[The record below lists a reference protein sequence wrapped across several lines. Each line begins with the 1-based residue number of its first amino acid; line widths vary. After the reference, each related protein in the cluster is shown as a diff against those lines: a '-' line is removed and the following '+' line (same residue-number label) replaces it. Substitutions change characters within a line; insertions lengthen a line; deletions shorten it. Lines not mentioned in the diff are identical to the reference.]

1 MTQPVPASMKAIE
14 ISEPGG
20 PDMLRSCERPVPEP
34 GEGEVL
40 VRIAAAGVNYP
51 DVAQRRGHYPPPP
64 GASDLPGLEL
74 AGTVVAQGPGA
85 SAPSPGDAVCALVSG
100 GGYAEYCAV
109 PAPQCLPIP
118 DGLGM
123 VEAAALP
130 ETFFTVWTNLFD
142 GGRLRAGDTVL
153 IHGGS
158 GGIGTTA
165 IQIARAFGARVLAT
179 ARTEEKCAFC
189 EALGAERAIAYEDED
204 FVAVAR
210 ELTDGRGVDLIL
222 DMVGGAYLARNIRAL
237 AVEGRLVQI
246 AVREGAEATIP
257 LGLLMVK
264 RLVLT
269 GSTLRPRTVA
279 QKGAIAEALRER
291 VWPLLAAG
299 SVRPVIHATFDL
311 DRAAE
316 AHALMESS
324 AHIGKIVLTTRTR
337 PLPGAMKESV

>member
-1 MTQPVPASMKAIE
+1 MTQSVPASMKAIE
-14 ISEPGG
+14 IVEPGG
-20 PDMLRSCERPVPEP
+20 PEMLRPCTRPVPEP

-40 VRIAAAGVNYP
+40 VKVAAAGVNFP
-51 DVAQRRGHYPPPP
+51 DVAQRRGNYPPPP

-74 AGTVVAQGPGA
+74 AGAVVAQGPGVTGPA
-85 SAPSPGDAVCALVSG
+85 PGDEVCALVSG

-109 PAPQCLPIP
+109 PVPQCLPIP
-118 DGLGM
+118 DGLDM
-123 VEAAALP
+123 VRAAALP

-142 GGRLRAGDTVL
+142 GGRMKAGETVL

-165 IQIARAFGARVLAT
+165 IQIGRTFGARVFAT
-179 ARTEEKCAFC
+179 ARTAEKCAFC
-189 EALGAERAIAYEDED
+189 EELGAERAINYAEED
-204 FVAVAR
+204 FVAVVR
-210 ELTDGRGVDLIL
+210 ELTEKRGVDLIL
-222 DMVGGAYLARNIRAL
+222 DMVGGDYLARNVRAL

-279 QKGAIAEALRER
+279 QKGAIAAALERE
-291 VWPLLAAG
+291 VWPLLAEG
-299 SVRPVIHATFDL
+299 SVRPVIHATFAFD
-311 DRAAE
+311 DAAE

-324 AHIGKIVLTTRTR
+324 AHIGKIVLT
-337 PLPGAMKESV
+337 V

>member
-1 MTQPVPASMKAIE
+1 MTQSVPASMKAIE
-14 ISEPGG
+14 IVEPGG
-20 PDMLRSCERPVPEP
+20 PEMLRPCTRPVPQP

-40 VRIAAAGVNYP
+40 VKVAAAGVNFP
-51 DVAQRRGHYPPPP
+51 DVAQRRGNYPPPP

-74 AGTVVAQGPGA
+74 AGAVVAQGPGVTGPA
-85 SAPSPGDAVCALVSG
+85 PGDEICALVSG

-109 PAPQCLPIP
+109 PVPQCLPVP
-118 DGLGM
+118 DGLDM
-123 VEAAALP
+123 VRAAALP

-142 GGRLRAGDTVL
+142 GGRMKAGETVL

-165 IQIARAFGARVLAT
+165 IQIARAFGARVFAT
-179 ARTEEKCAFC
+179 ARTAEKCAFC
-189 EALGAERAIAYEDED
+189 EELGAERAINYAEED
-204 FVAVAR
+204 FVAVVR
-210 ELTDGRGVDLIL
+210 ELTEKRGVDLIL
-222 DMVGGAYLARNIRAL
+222 DMVGGDYLARNVRAL

-246 AVREGAEATIP
+246 AVQQGAETTIP

-279 QKGAIAEALRER
+279 QKGAIADALERE
-291 VWPLLAAG
+291 VWPLLAEG
-299 SVRPVIHATFDL
+299 SVRPVIHATFAL
-311 DRAAE
+311 DDAAD

-324 AHIGKIVLTTRTR
+324 AHIGKIVLT
-337 PLPGAMKESV
+337 V

>member
-1 MTQPVPASMKAIE
+1 MTQAPPASMKAIE

-20 PDMLRSCERPVPEP
+20 PGMLRPCTRPVPQP
-34 GEGEVL
+34 KEGEVL
-40 VRIAAAGVNYP
+40 VKVAAAGVNFP
-51 DVAQRRGHYPPPP
+51 DVAQRRGNYPPPP

-74 AGTVVAQGPGA
+74 SGTVVAQGPGVT
-85 SAPSPGDAVCALVSG
+85 APAPGEAVCALVSG

-109 PAPQCLPIP
+109 PVPQCLPIP
-118 DGLGM
+118 DGLDM
-123 VEAAALP
+123 VQAAALP

-142 GGRLRAGDTVL
+142 GGRMKSGETVL

-165 IQIARAFGARVLAT
+165 IQIARAFGARVFAT
-179 ARTEEKCAFC
+179 ARTAEKCAFC
-189 EALGAERAIAYEDED
+189 EEIGAERAINYKDED
-204 FVAVAR
+204 FVAVVR
-210 ELTDGRGVDLIL
+210 ELTGKRGVELIL
-222 DMVGGAYLARNIRAL
+222 DMVGGDYLARNIRAL

-246 AVREGAEATIP
+246 AVQRGAEATIP

-264 RLVLT
+264 RLILT

-279 QKGAIAEALRER
+279 QKGAIAAALEKR

-299 SVRPVIHATFDL
+299 RVRPVIHATFGL

-324 AHIGKIVLTTRTR
+324 AHIGKIVLTN
-337 PLPGAMKESV
+337 

>member
-1 MTQPVPASMKAIE
+1 MTQSVPASMKAIE
-14 ISEPGG
+14 IVEPGG
-20 PDMLRSCERPVPEP
+20 PEMLRPCARPVPEP

-40 VRIAAAGVNYP
+40 VRVAAAGVNFP
-51 DVAQRRGHYPPPP
+51 DVAQRRGNYPPPP

-74 AGTVVAQGPGA
+74 SGEIVALGPGVA
-85 SAPSPGDAVCALVSG
+85 GPAPGESVCALVSG

-109 PAPQCLPIP
+109 PVPQCLPVP
-118 DGLGM
+118 DGLDM
-123 VEAAALP
+123 VQAAALP

-142 GGRLRAGDTVL
+142 GGRLRAGETVL

-165 IQIARAFGARVLAT
+165 IQIARAFGARVFAT
-179 ARTEEKCAFC
+179 ARTAEKCAFC
-189 EALGAERAIAYEDED
+189 EELGAERAINYSDED
-204 FVAVAR
+204 FVAVVR
-210 ELTDGRGVDLIL
+210 ELTEKRGVELIL
-222 DMVGGAYLARNIRAL
+222 DMVGGDYLARNVRAL

-279 QKGAIAEALRER
+279 QKGAIADALREK
-291 VWPLLAAG
+291 VWPLLAEG
-299 SVRPVIHATFDL
+299 SVRPVIHTTFAL
-311 DRAAE
+311 DEAAR

-324 AHIGKIVLTTRTR
+324 AHIGKIVLT
-337 PLPGAMKESV
+337 V

>member
-1 MTQPVPASMKAIE
+1 MTQSVPASMKAIE
-14 ISEPGG
+14 IVEPGG
-20 PDMLRSCERPVPEP
+20 PEMLRPCTRPVPEP

-40 VRIAAAGVNYP
+40 VRVAAAGVNFP
-51 DVAQRRGHYPPPP
+51 DVAQRRGNYPPPP

-74 AGTVVAQGPGA
+74 SGEIVALGPGV
-85 SAPSPGDAVCALVSG
+85 SGPAPGESVCALVSG
-100 GGYAEYCAV
+100 GGYAGYCAV
-109 PAPQCLPIP
+109 PVPQCLPVP
-118 DGLGM
+118 DGLDM
-123 VEAAALP
+123 VQAAALP

-142 GGRLRAGDTVL
+142 GGRLRAGETVL

-165 IQIARAFGARVLAT
+165 IQIARAFGARVFAT
-179 ARTEEKCAFC
+179 ARAAEKCAFC
-189 EALGAERAIAYEDED
+189 EELGAERAINYSDED
-204 FVAVAR
+204 FVAVVR
-210 ELTDGRGVDLIL
+210 ELTEKRGVELIL
-222 DMVGGAYLARNIRAL
+222 DMVGGDYLARNVRAL

-279 QKGAIAEALRER
+279 QKGAIADALREK
-291 VWPLLAAG
+291 VWPLLAEG
-299 SVRPVIHATFDL
+299 SVRPVIHTTFAL
-311 DRAAE
+311 DEAAR

-324 AHIGKIVLTTRTR
+324 AHIGKIVLT
-337 PLPGAMKESV
+337 V

>member
-1 MTQPVPASMKAIE
+1 MTHAAPASMKAIE

-20 PDMLRSCERPVPEP
+20 PEMLRPCARPVPVP
-34 GEGEVL
+34 REGEVL
-40 VRIAAAGVNYP
+40 VKIAAAGVNFP
-51 DVAQRRGHYPPPP
+51 DVAQRRGTYPPPP

-74 AGTVVAQGPGA
+74 SGIVVAQGPGVT
-85 SAPSPGDAVCALVSG
+85 APAPGEAVCALVSG

-109 PAPQCLPIP
+109 PVPQCLPIP
-118 DGLGM
+118 DGLDM
-123 VEAAALP
+123 VQAAALP

-142 GGRLRAGDTVL
+142 GGRMKAGETVL

-165 IQIARAFGARVLAT
+165 IQIAHAFGARVFAT
-179 ARTEEKCAFC
+179 ARTAEKCAFC
-189 EALGAERAIAYEDED
+189 EKLGAERAINYSDED
-204 FVAVAR
+204 FVAVVR
-210 ELTDGRGVDLIL
+210 ELTGKRGVELIL
-222 DMVGGAYLARNIRAL
+222 DMVGGDYLARNIRAL

-246 AVREGAEATIP
+246 AVQRGAEATIP

-264 RLVLT
+264 RLILT

-279 QKGAIAEALRER
+279 QKGAIAEALEER

-299 SVRPVIHATFDL
+299 RVRPIVHATFGL

-324 AHIGKIVLTTRTR
+324 THIGKIVLTN
-337 PLPGAMKESV
+337 

>member
-1 MTQPVPASMKAIE
+1 MTQSVPASMKAIE

-20 PDMLRSCERPVPEP
+20 PEMLRPCTRPVPQP
-34 GEGEVL
+34 GESEVL
-40 VRIAAAGVNYP
+40 VRVAAAGVNFP
-51 DVAQRRGHYPPPP
+51 DVAQRRGNYPPPP

-74 AGTVVAQGPGA
+74 AGTVVARGPGVSGPA
-85 SAPSPGDAVCALVSG
+85 PGDEVCALASG

-109 PAPQCLPIP
+109 PVPQCLPIP

-142 GGRLRAGDTVL
+142 GGRMKAGETVL

-165 IQIARAFGARVLAT
+165 IQIARAFGARVFAT
-179 ARTEEKCAFC
+179 ARTPEKCAFC
-189 EALGAERAIAYEDED
+189 ETLGAERAINYSEED
-204 FVAVAR
+204 FVAVVR
-210 ELTDGRGVDLIL
+210 ELTEKRGADLIL
-222 DMVGGAYLARNIRAL
+222 DMVGGDYLARNVRAL

-246 AVREGAEATIP
+246 AVRMGAEATIP

-279 QKGAIAEALRER
+279 QKGAIADALERE
-291 VWPLLAAG
+291 VWPLLAEG
-299 SVRPVIHATFDL
+299 SVRPVIHTTFAL
-311 DRAAE
+311 DEAAR

-324 AHIGKIVLTTRTR
+324 AHIGKIVLT
-337 PLPGAMKESV
+337 V

>member
-1 MTQPVPASMKAIE
+1 MTQSVPASMKAIE

-20 PDMLRSCERPVPEP
+20 PEMLRPCTRPVPEP
-34 GEGEVL
+34 GKGEVL
-40 VRIAAAGVNYP
+40 VRVAAAGVNFP
-51 DVAQRRGHYPPPP
+51 DVAQRRGNYPPPP

-74 AGTVVAQGPGA
+74 SGEVAALGPGVTGPA
-85 SAPSPGDAVCALVSG
+85 PGDAVCALVSG

-109 PAPQCLPIP
+109 PVPQCLPVP
-118 DGLGM
+118 DGLDM
-123 VEAAALP
+123 VQAAALP

-142 GGRLRAGDTVL
+142 GGRLRAGETVL

-165 IQIARAFGARVLAT
+165 IQIARAFGARVFAT
-179 ARTEEKCAFC
+179 ARTKEKCAFC
-189 EALGAERAIAYEDED
+189 EELGAERGIVYAEED
-204 FVAVAR
+204 FVAVVR
-210 ELTDGRGVDLIL
+210 ELTEKRGVDLIL
-222 DMVGGAYLARNIRAL
+222 DMVGGDYLARNVRAL

-279 QKGAIAEALRER
+279 QKGAIADALERE
-291 VWPLLAAG
+291 VWPLLAEG
-299 SVRPVIHATFDL
+299 SVRPVVHATFAL
-311 DRAAE
+311 DEAAR

-324 AHIGKIVLTTRTR
+324 AHIGKIVLT
-337 PLPGAMKESV
+337 V

>member
-1 MTQPVPASMKAIE
+1 MTQSVPASMKAIE

-20 PDMLRSCERPVPEP
+20 PEMLRPCTRPVPEP

-40 VRIAAAGVNYP
+40 VRVAAAGVNFP
-51 DVAQRRGHYPPPP
+51 DVAQRRGNYPPPP

-74 AGTVVAQGPGA
+74 SGEVAALGPGVTGPA
-85 SAPSPGDAVCALVSG
+85 PGDAVCALVSG

-109 PAPQCLPIP
+109 PVPQCLPVP
-118 DGLGM
+118 DGLDM
-123 VEAAALP
+123 VQAAALP

-142 GGRLRAGDTVL
+142 GGRMKAGETVL

-165 IQIARAFGARVLAT
+165 IQIARAFGARVFAT
-179 ARTEEKCAFC
+179 ARTKEKCAFC
-189 EALGAERAIAYEDED
+189 EELGAERGIVYVEED
-204 FVAVAR
+204 FVAVVR
-210 ELTDGRGVDLIL
+210 ELTEKRGVDLIL
-222 DMVGGAYLARNIRAL
+222 DMVGGDYLARNVRAL

-279 QKGAIAEALRER
+279 QKGAIADALERE
-291 VWPLLAAG
+291 VWPLLAEG
-299 SVRPVIHATFDL
+299 SVRPVVHATFAL
-311 DRAAE
+311 DEAAR

-324 AHIGKIVLTTRTR
+324 AHIGKIVLT
-337 PLPGAMKESV
+337 V

>member
-1 MTQPVPASMKAIE
+1 MTESVPASMKAIE
-14 ISEPGG
+14 IVEPGG
-20 PDMLRSCERPVPEP
+20 PEMLRPCTRPVPEP

-40 VRIAAAGVNYP
+40 VKVAAAGVNFP
-51 DVAQRRGHYPPPP
+51 DVAQRRGNYPPPP
-64 GASDLPGLEL
+64 GASDLPGLEI
-74 AGTVVAQGPGA
+74 AGAVVAQGPGVTGPA
-85 SAPSPGDAVCALVSG
+85 PGDEVCALVSG

-109 PAPQCLPIP
+109 PVPQCLPIP
-118 DGLGM
+118 DGLDT
-123 VEAAALP
+123 VQAAALP

-142 GGRLRAGDTVL
+142 GGRMKAGETVL

-165 IQIARAFGARVLAT
+165 IQIARAFGARVFAT
-179 ARTEEKCAFC
+179 ARTAEKCAFC
-189 EALGAERAIAYEDED
+189 EELGAERAIAYAEED
-204 FVAVAR
+204 FVAVVR
-210 ELTDGRGVDLIL
+210 ELTEKRGVDLIL
-222 DMVGGAYLARNIRAL
+222 DMVGGDYLARNVRAL

-279 QKGAIAEALRER
+279 QKGAIAAALERE
-291 VWPLLAAG
+291 VWPLLAEG
-299 SVRPVIHATFDL
+299 SVRPVIHATFAL
-311 DRAAE
+311 DEAAG

-324 AHIGKIVLTTRTR
+324 AHIGKIVLT
-337 PLPGAMKESV
+337 V

>member
-14 ISEPGG
+14 ILEPGG
-20 PDMLRSCERPVPEP
+20 PEMLRPRARPVPEP
-34 GEGEVL
+34 AEGEIL
-40 VRIAAAGVNYP
+40 VRVAAAGVNFP
-51 DVAQRRGHYPPPP
+51 DVAQRRGNYPPPP

-74 AGTVVAQGPGA
+74 SGEVVALGPGV
-85 SAPSPGDAVCALVSG
+85 SGPTPGEAVCALVSG

-109 PAPQCLPIP
+109 PVPQCLPVP
-118 DGLGM
+118 DGLDM
-123 VEAAALP
+123 VQAAALP

-142 GGRLRAGDTVL
+142 GGRMKAGETVL

-165 IQIARAFGARVLAT
+165 IQIARAFGARVFAT
-179 ARTEEKCAFC
+179 ARTAEKCAFC
-189 EALGAERAIAYEDED
+189 EELGADRAINYAEED

-210 ELTDGRGVDLIL
+210 ELTEKRGVELIL
-222 DMVGGAYLARNIRAL
+222 DMVGGDYLARNIRAL

-246 AVREGAEATIP
+246 AVQRGAEATIP

-279 QKGAIAEALRER
+279 QKGAIADALRER
-291 VWPLLAAG
+291 VWPLLAEG
-299 SVRPVIHATFDL
+299 SVRPVIHTTFAL
-311 DRAAE
+311 DEAAR

-324 AHIGKIVLTTRTR
+324 AHIGKIVLT
-337 PLPGAMKESV
+337 V

>member
-1 MTQPVPASMKAIE
+1 MTRNVPASMKAIE
-14 ISEPGG
+14 ILEPGG
-20 PDMLRSCERPVPEP
+20 PEMLRPCTRPVPEP

-40 VRIAAAGVNYP
+40 VKVAAAGVNFP
-51 DVAQRRGHYPPPP
+51 DVAQRRGNYPPPP

-74 AGTVVAQGPGA
+74 AGTVVALGPGVVGPA
-85 SAPSPGDAVCALVSG
+85 PGDAVCALVSG

-109 PAPQCLPIP
+109 PVPQCLPVP

-142 GGRLRAGDTVL
+142 GGRLKAGETVL

-158 GGIGTTA
+158 GGIGTAA
-165 IQIARAFGARVLAT
+165 IQIARAFGARVFAT
-179 ARTEEKCAFC
+179 ARTAEKCAFC
-189 EALGAERAIAYEDED
+189 EELGAERAINYSEED
-204 FVAVAR
+204 FVAVVR
-210 ELTDGRGVDLIL
+210 ELTGKRGVDLIL
-222 DMVGGAYLARNIRAL
+222 DMVGGDYLARNIRAL

-279 QKGAIAEALRER
+279 RKGAIADALREN
-291 VWPLLAAG
+291 VWPLLAEG
-299 SVRPVIHATFDL
+299 RIRPVIHATFAL
-311 DRAAE
+311 DEAAR

-324 AHIGKIVLTTRTR
+324 AHIGKIVLT
-337 PLPGAMKESV
+337 V

>member
-1 MTQPVPASMKAIE
+1 MTESVPASMKAIE
-14 ISEPGG
+14 IVEPGG
-20 PDMLRSCERPVPEP
+20 PEMLRPCTRPVPEP

-40 VRIAAAGVNYP
+40 VKVAAAGVNFP
-51 DVAQRRGHYPPPP
+51 DVAQRRGNYPPPP
-64 GASDLPGLEL
+64 GASDLPGLEI
-74 AGTVVAQGPGA
+74 AGAVVARGPGVTGPA
-85 SAPSPGDAVCALVSG
+85 PGDEVCALVSG

-109 PAPQCLPIP
+109 PVPQCLPIP
-118 DGLGM
+118 DGLDM
-123 VEAAALP
+123 VRAAALP

-142 GGRLRAGDTVL
+142 GGRMKAGETVL

-165 IQIARAFGARVLAT
+165 IQIARAFGARVFAT
-179 ARTEEKCAFC
+179 ARTAEKCAFC
-189 EALGAERAIAYEDED
+189 EELGAERAINYAEED
-204 FVAVAR
+204 FVAVVR
-210 ELTDGRGVDLIL
+210 ELTEKRGVDLIL
-222 DMVGGAYLARNIRAL
+222 DMVGGDYLARNVRAL

-279 QKGAIAEALRER
+279 QKGAIAAALERE
-291 VWPLLAAG
+291 VWPLLAEG
-299 SVRPVIHATFDL
+299 SVRPVIHATFAL
-311 DRAAE
+311 DAAAG

-324 AHIGKIVLTTRTR
+324 AHIGKIVLT
-337 PLPGAMKESV
+337 V

>member
-1 MTQPVPASMKAIE
+1 MTQSVPASMKAIE
-14 ISEPGG
+14 IVEPGG
-20 PDMLRSCERPVPEP
+20 PEMLRPCTRPVPEP

-40 VRIAAAGVNYP
+40 VKVAAAGVNFP
-51 DVAQRRGHYPPPP
+51 DVAQRRGNYPPPP

-74 AGTVVAQGPGA
+74 SGEVVALGPGV
-85 SAPSPGDAVCALVSG
+85 SGPAPGESVCALVSG

-109 PAPQCLPIP
+109 PVPQCLPVP
-118 DGLGM
+118 DGLDM
-123 VEAAALP
+123 VQAAALP

-142 GGRLRAGDTVL
+142 GGRLRAGETVL

-165 IQIARAFGARVLAT
+165 IQIARAFGARVFAT
-179 ARTEEKCAFC
+179 ARTAEKCAFC
-189 EALGAERAIAYEDED
+189 EELGAERAINYSDED
-204 FVAVAR
+204 FVAVVR
-210 ELTDGRGVDLIL
+210 ELTEKRGVELIL
-222 DMVGGAYLARNIRAL
+222 DMVGGDYLARNVRAL

-279 QKGAIAEALRER
+279 QKGAIADALREQ
-291 VWPLLAAG
+291 VWPLLAEG
-299 SVRPVIHATFDL
+299 SVRPVIHTTFAL
-311 DRAAE
+311 DEAAR

-324 AHIGKIVLTTRTR
+324 AHIGKIVLT
-337 PLPGAMKESV
+337 V

>member
-1 MTQPVPASMKAIE
+1 MTQTVPASMKAIE

-20 PDMLRSCERPVPEP
+20 PDMLRPCTRPVPQP

-40 VRIAAAGVNYP
+40 VKVAAAGVNYP
-51 DVAQRRGHYPPPP
+51 DVAQRRGNYPPPP
-64 GASDLPGLEL
+64 GASDLPGLEIS
-74 AGTVVAQGPGA
+74 GTVAALGPDA
-85 SAPSPGDAVCALVSG
+85 SGPAPGDEVCALVSG

-109 PAPQCLPIP
+109 PVPQCLPIP
-118 DGLGM
+118 DGLDT
-123 VEAAALP
+123 VRAAALP

-142 GGRLRAGDTVL
+142 GGRMKAGETVL

-158 GGIGTTA
+158 GGIGTAA
-165 IQIARAFGARVLAT
+165 IQIARAFGARVFAT
-179 ARTEEKCAFC
+179 ARTPEKCAFC
-189 EALGAERAIAYEDED
+189 EELGAERAIVYAEED
-204 FVAVAR
+204 FVAVVR
-210 ELTDGRGVDLIL
+210 ELTEKRGVDLIL
-222 DMVGGAYLARNIRAL
+222 DMVGGDYLARNVRAL

-279 QKGAIAEALRER
+279 QKGAIAAALERE
-291 VWPLLAAG
+291 VWPLLAEG
-299 SVRPVIHATFDL
+299 SVRPVVHATFAL
-311 DRAAE
+311 DEAAE

-324 AHIGKIVLTTRTR
+324 AHIGKIVLT
-337 PLPGAMKESV
+337 V

>member
-1 MTQPVPASMKAIE
+1 MKAIE
-14 ISEPGG
+14 IVEPGG
-20 PDMLRSCERPVPEP
+20 PEKLRPCTRPVPQP

-40 VRIAAAGVNYP
+40 VKVAAAGVNFP
-51 DVAQRRGHYPPPP
+51 DVAQRRGNYPPPP

-74 AGTVVAQGPGA
+74 AGAVVAQGPGVTGPA
-85 SAPSPGDAVCALVSG
+85 PGDEVCALVSG

-109 PAPQCLPIP
+109 PVPQCLPVP
-118 DGLGM
+118 DGLDM
-123 VEAAALP
+123 VRAAALP

-142 GGRLRAGDTVL
+142 GGRMKAGETVL

-165 IQIARAFGARVLAT
+165 IQIARAFSARVFAT
-179 ARTEEKCAFC
+179 ARTAEKCAFC
-189 EALGAERAIAYEDED
+189 EELGAERAINYADED
-204 FVAVAR
+204 FVAVVR
-210 ELTDGRGVDLIL
+210 ELTEKRGVDLIL
-222 DMVGGAYLARNIRAL
+222 DMVGGDYLARNVRAL

-279 QKGAIAEALRER
+279 QKGAIAAALERE
-291 VWPLLAAG
+291 VWPLLAEG
-299 SVRPVIHATFDL
+299 SVRPVIHATFAL
-311 DRAAE
+311 DAAAE

-324 AHIGKIVLTTRTR
+324 AHIGKIVLT
-337 PLPGAMKESV
+337 V

>member
-20 PDMLRSCERPVPEP
+20 PEVLRPCTRPVPEP

-40 VRIAAAGVNYP
+40 VRVEAAGVNFP
-51 DVAQRRGHYPPPP
+51 DVAQRRGNYPPPP

-74 AGTVVAQGPGA
+74 AGTVVALGPGVSSPA
-85 SAPSPGDAVCALVSG
+85 PGDSVCALVSG

-109 PAPQCLPIP
+109 PVPQCLPIP
-118 DGLGM
+118 DGLDA
-123 VEAAALP
+123 VRAAALP

-142 GGRLRAGDTVL
+142 GGRMTAGETVL

-165 IQIARAFGARVLAT
+165 IQIARAFGARVFTT
-179 ARTEEKCAFC
+179 ARTAEKCAFC
-189 EALGAERAIAYEDED
+189 EELGAERAINYTEED
-204 FVAVAR
+204 FVAVVR
-210 ELTDGRGVDLIL
+210 ELTEKRGVELIL
-222 DMVGGAYLARNIRAL
+222 DMVGGDYLARNIRAL

-246 AVREGAEATIP
+246 AVREGAEPTIP

-279 QKGAIAEALRER
+279 RKGAIADALREK
-291 VWPLLAAG
+291 VWPLLAEG
-299 SVRPVIHATFDL
+299 RIRPIVHTTFAL
-311 DRAAE
+311 DEAAE

-324 AHIGKIVLTTRTR
+324 AHIGKIVLT
-337 PLPGAMKESV
+337 V